1 MKNKG
6 CLIGG
11 VILLLLAGIVF
22 WGIGVSNT
30 IKTTDQ
36 GVQKQ
41 WSNVENTYQKRSDL
55 VPNLVNTVKGAANM
69 EKETLTAVIDARAKA
84 TSNQIKIDDPSQL
97 TQENIAKFQAAQDQ
111 LGSTL
116 SRLLVSVEK
125 YPDLKATANFSSLQA
140 SIESMEQEVL
150 FERKKYNDAAE
161 KFNKMVVTFP
171 NSLIAGFTGI
181 TQKGYFKATAGTE
194 NAPTV
199 DFSK

>member
-11 VILLLLAGIVF
+11 VILLVLAGIVF